1 MDCLILC
8 YSCDTPTFDCSN
20 SHKVLEYLSIGR
32 VIVATRIGFYEG
44 RHDLLRMTRLR
55 DGQDFPS
62 LLDETLSNLQSFNS
76 DEAQRR
82 RRDFALA
89 GTYEE
94 RVNEI
99 AREIGLLSR
108 LELQPRSR

>member
-1 MDCLILC
+1 
-8 YSCDTPTFDCSN
+8 
-20 SHKVLEYLSIGR
+20 
-32 VIVATRIGFYEG
+32 
-44 RHDLLRMTRLR
+44 MTRLR

-99 AREIGLLSR
+99 AREIGLLSH
-108 LELQPRSR
+108 LELQQRSR